1 MRRAVKISLW
11 GAGIAVCLVLVLAA
25 AVLVIGNTAPGRAWI
40 ERLTDRLT
48 AGHVKLS
55 GLGGSFPADLTL
67 ARLQLA
73 DREGVWLSA
82 DRITLRWSPTALL
95 ERQVRVGK
103 LQVARV
109 DVERGP
115 VTEPSG
121 GSVSIPHID
130 VARLSIDV
138 LHLSAELAGTAA
150 TFSIHGSVDLRSL
163 EDASA
168 DLVAHRTDSDG
179 EYSLHLRF
187 DPQRADA
194 SLTLHE
200 PASGPLENILKL
212 PGLGALS
219 ATLRLNGP
227 RRAERLEVV
236 LDAGDLHARAEG
248 NLDLLQR
255 SADVDYSL
263 EAPALS
269 PHPDVAWQRLSSK
282 GRWHGNLSEPA
293 AEARVDVVGLRLAG
307 ATLIGAL
314 GADLTASGGGVA
326 LDAVVKDL
334 VIPGPQPKMFATDP
348 ITIHA
353 SLRLNEPTR
362 PLLLTATQRLFSL
375 RAQVVTAG
383 EQSATL
389 DLHLPNV
396 APFAALAQQD
406 VRGDATITA
415 KLVRLNADVGVTMDA
430 KAGLSGGT
438 APWIDMLGN
447 RLGLQLSGSMSDAAI
462 NVTRLQLTGRA
473 LTLSMTGTATRSPA
487 PAKDY
492 IKELQARWDL
502 KISDLATI
510 ASELAGELQ
519 ARGRLSGPPTSL
531 LGDAEVTSTLSLRGS
546 PPGTLSAEVQA
557 RGLPSA
563 PSGTLRVHGIVD
575 SAPLTVDLSL
585 DRDARRG
592 VHAVVREADWKS
604 ARAQGDM
611 TVESSIAESKGQLH
625 LSVGNLADLDRL
637 LGMHIG
643 GSLDG
648 SATFTPAGGRTRAQF
663 VLDGRDLATGTLTG
677 NVHLTGEGPTNA
689 VALQLAVQVPH
700 VNGAAG
706 AAAAGS
712 DSAAASDAA
721 DASSTAI
728 LDLDARELRVAS
740 AAAHYR
746 GEELKLLSPTRVS
759 FANGV
764 SIDHLKLG
772 AQDAIFRLGGE
783 LAPNLDI
790 RASARP
796 IGPKLI
802 NLFMPDLL
810 AQGTIE
816 ARARLQG
823 RLSAP
828 TGEVILDATG
838 IRFADPT
845 AVGLPALDLHARSDL
860 TGIAASIQARLS
872 TGSQSLLTVEGEVP
886 LDVDGAV
893 DLQILGNLDVGL
905 ANPLMEARGMHAG
918 GKLAV
923 DATVG
928 GSASAPKI
936 RGTVSLAQGNWRDY
950 VRGVN
955 LSNINAEVE
964 GSEGTLQIKS
974 FKATAASGPVTMT
987 GSVGVLQPG
996 IPVDLKITASKAQ
1009 PVAGSIVTAN
1019 LDADLSIRGKARER
1033 VDLSGKIHVNR
1044 ATIGIPDAL
1053 PPDVAV
1059 LDVRRRGQ
1067 RALPPAGKLV
1077 IALDVTIN
1085 APRQILVQ
1093 GRGLDAELGGSVHLG
1108 GTLDAPLVS
1117 GGFELQRGSLSI
1129 GGTRL
1134 NLQTTPP
1141 GLVSFDG
1148 AGLKRAIDPTL
1159 DFTART
1165 TVSSTGTDVT
1175 LHISGHADSPTIE
1188 LTSASD
1194 PGESQDQLMALLLFG
1209 KPASQLN
1216 AFELAQIGYALANL
1230 TGVGGG
1236 SNVLV
1241 KLQRSLGLDRLSV
1254 GSDTTTSP
1262 TGTPVASGAA
1272 IEAGRYVSQRVY
1284 IEGKQTTTGSSQVQV
1299 DIDLTKRLKLT
1310 TRLGNGTAITQ
1321 GTTPENDPG
1330 SSVGLSYQFE
1340 Y

>member
-11 GAGIAVCLVLVLAA
+11 SAGIAISLVLVLAA

-48 AGHVKLS
+48 AGQVKLS
-55 GLGGSFPADLTL
+55 GLGGSFPAELTL
-67 ARLQLA
+67 AHLDLA
-73 DREGVWLSA
+73 DSEGVWLSA
-82 DRITLRWSPTALL
+82 DRITLQWSPAALL
-95 ERQVRVGK
+95 ERRVQVGR

-109 DVERGP
+109 DIERGP
-115 VTEPSG
+115 VSQSSG
-121 GSVSIPHID
+121 GSVSVPHID
-130 VARLSIDV
+130 VAQLSIDV
-138 LHLSAELAGTAA
+138 LHLGADLAGTPA
-150 TFSIHGSVDLRSL
+150 TLSVHGSVDLRSL

-187 DPQRADA
+187 DPQRMDA
-194 SLTLHE
+194 SLVLHE

-219 ATLRLNGP
+219 ATVRLNGP
-227 RRAERLEVV
+227 HRAERVEMV

-248 NLDLLQR
+248 NVDLVRR
-255 SADVDYSL
+255 SADVEYSL

-269 PHPDVAWQRLSSK
+269 PRPDIAWQRLSSK

-293 AEARVDVVGLRLAG
+293 AEARVDVEGLRLAG
-307 ATLIGAL
+307 GTAIGAL
-314 GADLTASGGGVA
+314 RADLSASGGSAA
-326 LDAVVKDL
+326 LDAVVKEL
-334 VIPGPQPKMFATDP
+334 VIPGPQPKLFARDP
-348 ITIHA
+348 LAIHA

-375 RAQVVTAG
+375 RAQAATAG
-383 EQSATL
+383 QQSATL
-389 DLHLPNV
+389 DVHLPDV
-396 APFAALAQQD
+396 APFAALAGQD
-406 VRGDATITA
+406 VHGDATIAA
-415 KLVRLNADVGVTMDA
+415 KLVRHSADVAVTMEA

-438 APWIDMLGN
+438 APWIGVLGN
-447 RLGLQLSGSMSDAAI
+447 RLGLQLSGSLSDAAI
-462 NVTRLQLTGRA
+462 NVARLQLTGRS
-473 LTLSMTGTATRSPA
+473 LTASMTGSATRPPPA
-487 PAKDY
+487 AAGGFIKD
-492 IKELQARWDL
+492 LQARWEL
-502 KISDLATI
+502 KVSDLGII
-510 ASELAGELQ
+510 ASELAGELE
-519 ARGRLSGPPTSL
+519 ARGHLSGPPTSFV
-531 LGDAEVTSTLSLRGS
+531 GDAEVTSTLSVRGS
-546 PPGTLSAEVQA
+546 PPGTISAELQA
-557 RGLPSA
+557 RGLPST
-563 PSGTLRVHGIVD
+563 PSGTLRAHGILD
-575 SAPLTVDLSL
+575 AAPLTVDVSL
-585 DRDARRG
+585 ERDVRRG
-592 VHAVVREADWKS
+592 VQAVVRQADWKS
-604 ARAQGDM
+604 AHAEGNM
-611 TVESSIAESKGQLH
+611 AVESSVAESRGQLH
-625 LSVGNLADLDRL
+625 LSVGNLGDLDRL

-648 SATFTPAGGRTRAQF
+648 SATFTPAGGRTHAQF
-663 VLDGRDLATGTLTG
+663 VVDGRDLAAGGLVG

-689 VALQLAVQVPH
+689 LALQLALQVPH
-700 VNGAAG
+700 LNG
-706 AAAAGS
+706 
-712 DSAAASDAA
+712 DAA
-721 DASSTAI
+721 DAADAADATSNAI
-728 LDLDARELRVAS
+728 LDLDARELRVAN

-746 GEELKLLSPTRVS
+746 GQELKLLSPTQVS

-772 AQDAIFRLGGE
+772 VQDAIFRLEGE
-783 LAPNLDI
+783 LSPTLDI
-790 RASARP
+790 RASARQ
-796 IGPKLI
+796 IGPKLV
-802 NLFMPDLL
+802 NVFMPDLL
-810 AQGTIE
+810 AQGAIE
-816 ARARLQG
+816 AHARLQG
-823 RLSAP
+823 RPSAT
-828 TGEVILDATG
+828 TGEIVLNATG
-838 IRFADPT
+838 MRFADP
-845 AVGLPALDLHARSDL
+845 AAAGLPALDMHSRADL
-860 TGIAASIQARLS
+860 TGIAASIKARLS
-872 TGSQSLLTVEGEVP
+872 TGSEALLTVEGEVP
-886 LDVDGAV
+886 LQVNGAL
-893 DLQILGNLDVGL
+893 DLQILGKFDIGL

-928 GSASAPKI
+928 GSAAAPQI
-936 RGTVSLAQGNWRDY
+936 HGTVTLVQGNWRDY

-964 GSEGTLQIKS
+964 GSEGTLRIKS
-974 FKATAASGPVTMT
+974 FKATAASGPVAMT

-1033 VDLSGKIHVNR
+1033 IDLAGKIHVNR

-1067 RALPPAGKLV
+1067 RAPPPAGKLV
-1077 IALDVTIN
+1077 IALDVTID
-1085 APRQILVQ
+1085 APRQVLVQ
-1093 GRGLDAELGGSVHLG
+1093 GRGLDAELGGSVHIG

-1117 GGFELQRGSLSI
+1117 GGFELQRGTLSI

-1159 DFTART
+1159 DFTAKT

-1175 LHISGHADSPTIE
+1175 LHISGHADSPKIE
-1188 LTSASD
+1188 LSSSSD
-1194 PGESQDQLMALLLFG
+1194 PSMSPDELMALLLFG
-1209 KPASQLN
+1209 RPASQLT
-1216 AFELAQIGYALANL
+1216 AFELAEIGYALANL

-1254 GSDTTTSP
+1254 GSGTTTSP

-1272 IEAGRYVSQRVY
+1272 IEAGRYVSKRVY

-1310 TRLGNGTAITQ
+1310 TRLGNGATITQ

-1330 SSVGLSYQFE
+1330 SSIGLSYQFE

>member
-11 GAGIAVCLVLVLAA
+11 GAGVAIAFVLILAA
-25 AVLVIGNTAPGRAWI
+25 SVFVIGNTAPGRAWI
-40 ERLTDRLT
+40 ERVTDRLT
-48 AGHVKLS
+48 AGQVKLS
-55 GLGGSFPADLTL
+55 GLGGAFPAELTL
-67 ARLQLA
+67 AHLDLA
-73 DREGVWLSA
+73 DSEGVWLSA
-82 DRITLRWSPTALL
+82 DRITLQWSPAALL
-95 ERQVRVGK
+95 ERRVQVGR
-103 LQVARV
+103 LQVSRL

-115 VTEPSG
+115 VSQSSG

-130 VARLSIDV
+130 VAQLSIDE
-138 LHLSAELAGTAA
+138 LRLSAALAGTPA
-150 TFSIHGSVDLRSL
+150 TLSVHGNVELRSL

-187 DPQRADA
+187 DPQRMEA
-194 SLTLHE
+194 SLALHE

-227 RRAERLEVV
+227 RRAERVEMM
-236 LDAGDLHARAEG
+236 LDAGNLHAQAQG
-248 NLDLLQR
+248 NLDLVQR
-255 SADVDYSL
+255 SGDLEYSL
-263 EAPALS
+263 EAPAMS
-269 PHPDVAWQRLSSK
+269 PRPDVAWQRLSSK

-293 AEARVDVVGLRLAG
+293 ADARVDVEGLRLPG
-307 ATLIGAL
+307 GMGVGTLR
-314 GADLTASGGGVA
+314 ADLSASRGAAA
-326 LDAVVKDL
+326 LDAVVNEL
-334 VIPGPQPKMFATDP
+334 VIPGPQPKMFARDP
-348 ITIHA
+348 LAIKA
-353 SLRLNEPTR
+353 SLRLDEPTR
-362 PLLLTATQRLFSL
+362 PLLLTATQRSFSL
-375 RAQVVTAG
+375 RAQATTAG

-389 DLHLPNV
+389 DLHLPDV
-396 APFAALAQQD
+396 APFAALAGQD
-406 VRGDATITA
+406 VHGDATVTA
-415 KLVRLNADVGVTMDA
+415 KLARRSADVGVTMEA
-430 KAGLSGGT
+430 RAGFSGGT
-438 APWIDMLGN
+438 APWIGILGN
-447 RLGLQLSGSMSDAAI
+447 RVAMQLSGSLSDAAI
-462 NVTRLQLTGRA
+462 NVEHLQLSGRSLTASMTGRA
-473 LTLSMTGTATRSPA
+473 TRPSPA
-487 PAKDY
+487 ASDTFIKD
-492 IKELQARWDL
+492 LQARWQL
-502 KISDLATI
+502 KISDLGII
-510 ASELAGELQ
+510 ASELGGELE
-519 ARGRLSGPPTSL
+519 ASGRLSGAPTSFV
-531 LGDAEVTSTLSLRGS
+531 GDAEAKSTLSLRGS
-546 PPGTLSAEVQA
+546 PPGTIFAEVQA

-563 PSGTLRVHGIVD
+563 PSGTLRAHGILD
-575 SAPLTVDLSL
+575 AAPVTVDISL
-585 DRDARRG
+585 ERDARRG
-592 VHAVVREADWKS
+592 VHAVVREANWKS
-604 ARAQGDM
+604 AHAEGNM
-611 TVESSIAESKGQLH
+611 TVESSIAESRGQLH
-625 LSVGNLADLDRL
+625 LNVGNLADLDRL
-637 LGMHIG
+637 LGTHLG

-648 SATFTPAGGRTRAQF
+648 SATFLPAGGRTQAQF
-663 VLDGRDLATGTLTG
+663 VLDGRDLAAAGFAG
-677 NVHLTGEGPTNA
+677 NVHVTGEGPTNA

-700 VNGAAG
+700 VNGG
-706 AAAAGS
+706 TG
-712 DSAAASDAA
+712 DASDAV
-721 DASSTAI
+721 DATSNAM

-746 GEELKLLSPTRVS
+746 GQELKLLSPTRVS

-772 AQDAIFRLGGE
+772 MQDAIFRLGGE
-783 LAPNLDI
+783 LTPTLDI
-790 RASARP
+790 RASARQ
-796 IGPKLI
+796 IGPKLVDV
-802 NLFMPDLL
+802 FVPDML
-810 AQGTIE
+810 AQGAIE
-816 ARARLQG
+816 AHARLQG
-823 RLSAP
+823 HLSAP
-828 TGEVILDATG
+828 TGEIVLNATG
-838 IRFADPT
+838 MRIADPA
-845 AVGLPALDLHARSDL
+845 AVGLPPLDMHARADL
-860 TGIAASIQARLS
+860 TGIAASVKARLG
-872 TGSQSLLTVEGEVP
+872 TGSEALLTVEGEVP
-886 LDVDGAV
+886 LQADGAF
-893 DLQILGNLDVGL
+893 DLQILGKFDIGL

-928 GSASAPKI
+928 GSASAPDI
-936 RGTVSLAQGNWRDY
+936 HGTVTLAQGNWRDY

-996 IPVDLKITASKAQ
+996 IPVDLKIVASKAQ

-1033 VDLSGKIHVNR
+1033 IDLSGKIDVNR

-1093 GRGLDAELGGSVHLG
+1093 GRGLDAELGGSVHIG

-1148 AGLKRAIDPTL
+1148 AGLKRTIDPTL
-1159 DFTART
+1159 DFTAKT
-1165 TVSSTGTDVT
+1165 TVPSTGTDVT
-1175 LHISGHADSPTIE
+1175 LHISGHADSPKIE
-1188 LTSASD
+1188 LTSSS
-1194 PGESQDQLMALLLFG
+1194 GESQDDLMALLLFG
-1209 KPASQLN
+1209 KPASQLT
-1216 AFELAQIGYALANL
+1216 AIELAQIGYALANL
-1230 TGVGGG
+1230 TGVSGG
-1236 SNVLV
+1236 SNPLA
-1241 KLQRSLGLDRLSV
+1241 KLQKSLGLDRLSV
-1254 GSDTTTSP
+1254 ASDTTTSP
-1262 TGTPVASGAA
+1262 TGAPVNSGAA
-1272 IEAGRYVSQRVY
+1272 IEAGRYVSKRVY
-1284 IEGKQTTTGSSQVQV
+1284 IEGKQTTTGTSQVQV

-1330 SSVGLSYQFE
+1330 SSIGLSYQFE